1 MHTLKVETPRCK
13 CHYCVLS
20 DEAQQK
26 QKVLQS
32 VANALTPSVPA
43 FARPLTARP
52 KSAMAKSALSAF
64 KVKSART

>member
-1 MHTLKVETPRCK
+1 MHTLKVDAPRCK

-26 QKVLQS
+26 QNVLQS